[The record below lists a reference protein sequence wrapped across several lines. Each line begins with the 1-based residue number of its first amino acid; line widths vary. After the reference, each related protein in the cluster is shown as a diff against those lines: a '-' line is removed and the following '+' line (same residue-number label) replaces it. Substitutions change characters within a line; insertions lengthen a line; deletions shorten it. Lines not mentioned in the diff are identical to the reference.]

1 MVSFF
6 RKKTDAD
13 TAKRKPNGAANNG
26 DGDGANDATYP
37 PPGKFRGPMTIN
49 GEGTMDAGET
59 DGTAGERKKGGR
71 VPGGGVGLVYTRGF
85 VHLSSEM
92 GCP

>member
-1 MVSFF
+1 MVGFF

-13 TAKRKPNGAANNG
+13 TAKRKSNGDANNG
-26 DGDGANDATYP
+26 IGDGANGTYP

-59 DGTAGERKKGGR
+59 DGTAGERNKGVESLGA
-71 VPGGGVGLVYTRGF
+71 GVTYLYIWCIREVLYT
-85 VHLSSEM
+85 
-92 GCP
+92 C